1 MTRKKVRPEFDAD
14 YDPDADSVPG
24 GGIPDDDGMVYLR
37 RNSGK
42 EKADGKV
49 KGKAGRGIKAKAK
62 PVADRPG

>member
-37 RNSGK
+37 RSSGK

-49 KGKAGRGIKAKAK
+49 KARQGTKAKGK
-62 PVADRPG
+62 PVEDRPG